1 MDAPEERSSSHKR
14 HALVAIQ
21 AVVSLALI
29 GWIVARFDLSRAI
42 EVVSQARLEYVAV
55 GFALANGMMLL
66 LGVRFVQ
73 VLRKGRLELPRA
85 EAIRIAWVGQFWN
98 FFLPGSTGGDLYRL
112 GALWTAHP
120 ERKTDATLAVFVD
133 RLIATALLAALAG
146 VGVFVLPLGSAFERW
161 LEQQHLPVGRLAL
174 VGLAVAT
181 IGVGMALIG
190 PVRRRAA
197 ALARGIFDRLEA
209 GRVFLV
215 PDRQLAAII
224 GLAMAGH
231 AVNFTV
237 FYCYARAVGL
247 EITYW
252 QVWFMLPVVL
262 MVLILP
268 ISINGHGVREV
279 VFVLM
284 LTALDVGSAGNVP
297 LPERVIALSVV
308 GLSSD
313 FVIGLAGGVAFVLSR
328 WSASRAVATRDA
340 MLSQR

>member
-1 MDAPEERSSSHKR
+1 MGAPEERSSFPKR
-14 HALVAIQ
+14 YAMIALQ
-21 AVVSLALI
+21 AAVSLALI
-29 GWIVARFDLSRAI
+29 GWIISRFDLSRAI
-42 EVVSQARLEYVAV
+42 EVVSQARLGYVAL

-66 LGVRFVQ
+66 LGVRFAQ
-73 VLRKGRLELPRA
+73 VLRKGRLDLPRA

-112 GALWTAHP
+112 GTLWTTHP
-120 ERKTDATLAVFVD
+120 HRKADAAIAVFVD

-146 VGVFVLPLGSAFERW
+146 IGVFVLPLGSAFGKW
-161 LEQQHLPVGRLAL
+161 LEQAHFPVGRLAL
-174 VGLAVAT
+174 LALVLVTAAA
-181 IGVGMALIG
+181 GVALIG
-190 PVRRRAA
+190 PMRHRVS
-197 ALARGIFDRLEA
+197 ALVHRVFERLVA
-209 GRVFLV
+209 GRVFLL
-215 PDRQLAAII
+215 PDRRLVTII

-237 FYCYARAVGL
+237 FYCYAHAVGL
-247 EITYW
+247 ELSYW

-279 VFVLM
+279 LFVLM
-284 LTALDVGSAGNVP
+284 LTALGVGSAGGVP

-313 FVIGLAGGVAFVLSR
+313 FVIGLSGGAAFLLSR
-328 WSASRAVATRDA
+328 WNASRAVAARDA
-340 MLSQR
+340 ALSQR